1 VLKGV
6 GITALAFCYV
16 EVVFTISTKRLQSVQ
31 IFPLKFSYKVT
42 VKF

>member
-16 EVVFTISTKRLQSVQ
+16 EVVFTIFNKEVAISSN
-31 IFPLKFSYKVT
+31 FSS
-42 VKF
+42 